1 MTECGGCCKV
11 SHDKYSHIMQTEFL
25 DAGAIQLKR
34 CHGALAMVADA
45 TKTPLAPPRRAL
57 PLSNPDEYIVLS
69 DSDGNEIGW
78 LRRVDEL
85 DKASRAALE
94 QTLAEIYV
102 VTRIARVRE
111 VEKEAIS
118 GHIRWRVEVEPEASF
133 EESAG
138 DDENGEATAPP
149 NSLNGDGSQDPD
161 APPHD
166 AVPNMGARI
175 LKKLSR
181 DDEGQTSEEREFFI
195 AGTEDVQ
202 TARYPQIFIVDTER
216 NRYEITNCETLDV
229 ESRRAAERYF

>member
-1 MTECGGCCKV
+1 
-11 SHDKYSHIMQTEFL
+11 MQTEFL
-25 DAGAIQLKR
+25 DVSGIKLKR
-34 CHGALAMVADA
+34 CHGALAMV
-45 TKTPLAPPRRAL
+45 TETKKTPLAPPRRAL

-78 LRRVDEL
+78 LRRINEL
-85 DKASRAALE
+85 DAASRAALE
-94 QTLAEIYV
+94 ETLSEIYV

-118 GHIRWRVEVEPEASF
+118 GQIRWRVEIEPEASF
-133 EESAG
+133 GAAGSDEKADGDAANEENAESA
-138 DDENGEATAPP
+138 
-149 NSLNGDGSQDPD
+149 
-161 APPHD
+161 
-166 AVPNMGARI
+166 PNMGARL

-181 DDEGQTSEEREFFI
+181 DKDDDEPGSEERVFFI

-216 NRYEITNCETLDV
+216 NRYEITNCEALDV

>member
-1 MTECGGCCKV
+1 MRAGPPPYQIK
-11 SHDKYSHIMQTEFL
+11 MQTEFL
-25 DAGAIQLKR
+25 NVSSIQLKR
-34 CHGALAMVADA
+34 CHGALAMV
-45 TKTPLAPPRRAL
+45 TETKKTPLAPPRRAL

-78 LRRVDEL
+78 LRRIGEL
-85 DKASRAALE
+85 DAASRAALE
-94 QTLAEIYV
+94 ETLSEIYV

-118 GHIRWRVEVEPEASF
+118 GNIRWRVEIEPETSF
-133 EESAG
+133 ETASG
-138 DDENGEATAPP
+138 DEQAAAEAPNDENADSA
-149 NSLNGDGSQDPD
+149 
-161 APPHD
+161 
-166 AVPNMGARI
+166 PNMGARL

-181 DDEGQTSEEREFFI
+181 DKDDDEQNSEEREFFI

-216 NRYEITNCETLDV
+216 NRYEIANCEALDV